1 LLKKVLI
8 SSKEKPY
15 ITIVNLFSGNRE
27 NSLTRTLRDRR
38 GSSVRDIYLGGSMDP
53 CNKWRDEIAIPAL
66 KKNGLTYF
74 NPQTSTEAMALYS
87 RRLLPIEAG
96 AMDNS
101 RVLLFVILGNS
112 LSVKAMCE
120 AAYHIGLGRS
130 IVLCIE
136 KMPEQLIVGGEA
148 LSPDALKDYNRGRA
162 YLSDIANREAVPI
175 FDNIEESVACVIHK
189 CKAVA

>member
-1 LLKKVLI
+1 M
-8 SSKEKPY
+8 
-15 ITIVNLFSGNRE
+15 
-27 NSLTRTLRDRR
+27 
-38 GSSVRDIYLGGSMDP
+38 GGSMDP
-53 CNKWRDEIAIPAL
+53 CNKWRDEIAIPTL
-66 KKNGLTYF
+66 KKNGLTFF

-130 IVLCIE
+130 IVLCLE
-136 KMPEQLIVGGEA
+136 PMPDHLSVGGEL
-148 LSPDALKDYNRGRA
+148 LSPDTLKDYSRGRA

-175 FDNIEESVACVIHK
+175 FDNIMEAVACVIQK
-189 CKAVA
+189 CKAVG

>member
-1 LLKKVLI
+1 M
-8 SSKEKPY
+8 
-15 ITIVNLFSGNRE
+15 
-27 NSLTRTLRDRR
+27 
-38 GSSVRDIYLGGSMDP
+38 RDIYLGGSMDP
-53 CNKWRDEIAIPAL
+53 CNKWRDEIAIPVL
-66 KKNGLTYF
+66 KKNGLTFF

-130 IVLCIE
+130 IVLCLE
-136 KMPEQLIVGGEA
+136 AMPEQLIIGGSP

-162 YLSDIANREAVPI
+162 YLSDIANREGVPI
-175 FDNIEESVACVIHK
+175 FEKIDEAVVCVVQK
-189 CKAVA
+189 CKTVA